1 MKKLIAPILICTVLL
16 TACHNNLDGPAE
28 NVEETIAETTTTIET
43 TVEPTIETTAE
54 TIVEETEEIVE
65 TNLNGAMEISVP
77 EELTNGYWT
86 YIDEGEQIT
95 WQFNRVSSDI
105 NSTGHNADLEKRD
118 MYTYEIIVDQDFDYF
133 VYDDNTIY
141 AYLISRGTRTGDC
154 FIYSYS
160 LDGDTL
166 VMTKIG
172 ELGPDGTYYENA
184 RPDLY
189 TWTFTRQFE
198 ADVEY

>member
-28 NVEETIAETTTTIET
+28 NVEETTTETTIETIVETTVETTIET
-43 TVEPTIETTAE
+43 T
-54 TIVEETEEIVE
+54 EETESTEPVE
-65 TNLNGAMEISVP
+65 TNLNGANEIVIGIDLYGDNWRYSNAEGY
-77 EELTNGYWT
+77 EEWHFGAGKPFHANH
-86 YIDEGEQIT
+86 IT
-95 WQFNRVSSDI
+95 DAYTQ
-105 NSTGHNADLEKRD
+105 TLECHL
-118 MYTYEIIVDQDFDYF
+118 
-133 VYDDNTIY
+133 YDDNTIY
-141 AYLISRGTRTGDC
+141 AYLVDRGNLTGDC

-189 TWTFTRQFE
+189 TWTFTRY
-198 ADVEY
+198 ADPDYED